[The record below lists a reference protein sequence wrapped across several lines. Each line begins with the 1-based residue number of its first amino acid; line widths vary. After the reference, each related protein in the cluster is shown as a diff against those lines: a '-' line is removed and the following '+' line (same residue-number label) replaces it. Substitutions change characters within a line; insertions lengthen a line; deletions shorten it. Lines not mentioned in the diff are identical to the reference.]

1 LHALPPLELVRLSR
15 GNVVVNVGIIKFS
28 GTNGIVVFTGTLLML
43 TVTVL
48 HVLAVQ
54 PEGAYET
61 DTLDAGIV
69 GIRRVTLCA
78 IPGAF
83 RSHTVATRAPRRIAS
98 LAVFQ

>member
-1 LHALPPLELVRLSR
+1 MPPLELVRLSR
-15 GNVVVNVGIIKFS
+15 GNVVVNAGIVRVS
-28 GTNGIVVFTGTLLML
+28 GTNGIIVFTGRLLIL

-61 DTLDAGIV
+61 DTLDAGII
-69 GIRRVTLCA
+69 GIRPVTLFA
-78 IPGAF
+78 MPGAF